1 MFFKKYAIEIFEI
14 SPGLLLFI
22 SLLIEEKERIEPVK
36 AAIIKKIVELIANIK
51 WLYLQNDI
59 II

>member
-1 MFFKKYAIEIFEI
+1 MFFKKEAIEIFEI

-22 SLLIEEKERIEPVK
+22 SLSIEEKERIEPVK
-36 AAIIKKIVELIANIK
+36 AAIIKKIVELIANIR